1 MVLNHPTGSFADLCV
16 NKIYYQASAV
26 GTCLLLGAKRS
37 YLEEDDLAHCV
48 TIKSAV
54 SVWRGAKIL
63 GGWAC
68 GRTRALFLLI

>member
-1 MVLNHPTGSFADLCV
+1 VVLNHPTGSFADLCV

-54 SVWRGAKIL
+54 SVWRGQRYWEDGL
-63 GGWAC
+63 VVE
-68 GRTRALFLLI
+68 